1 MGAGSVERVYRYTLI
16 DSQAM
21 EQFIAQQRLIHPL
34 ADVSIG
40 LLLDEMEEVTLAK
53 GKFSVREGDRDPY
66 IWFVKTG
73 LARAYVERETKD
85 VTLWFAS
92 DGEMINFVSREIAAY
107 NVVMVEDSLL
117 LRIPVQRLEALCE
130 SSLELSNWAR
140 KLVEYYLREYENY
153 FINDSWSDAREQYET
168 LLRTRPE
175 LFRKVPLKHIAS
187 YLQITPQSL
196 SRIRSSSR

>member
-1 MGAGSVERVYRYTLI
+1 MGTGSIERVCLYTLI

>member
-1 MGAGSVERVYRYTLI
+1 MGTGSIERVCRYTLI

>member
-1 MGAGSVERVYRYTLI
+1 MGAGSIERVCLYTLI

>member
-1 MGAGSVERVYRYTLI
+1 
-16 DSQAM
+16 M

-66 IWFVKTG
+66 IWFVKIG

>member
-1 MGAGSVERVYRYTLI
+1 MGTGSIERVCLYTLI

-66 IWFVKTG
+66 IWFVKIG